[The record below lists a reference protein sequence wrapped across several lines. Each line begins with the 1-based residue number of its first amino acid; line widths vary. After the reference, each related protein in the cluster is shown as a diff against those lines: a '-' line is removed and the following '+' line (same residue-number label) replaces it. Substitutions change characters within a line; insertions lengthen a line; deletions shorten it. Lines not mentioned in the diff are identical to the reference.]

1 MNFLKPDS
9 PAMNFLSTVA
19 DLIILNLLFVI
30 CSIPIVTIG
39 AAYSAKYYV
48 AMKVI
53 RGEGTGVFVPFF
65 KAFGRNF
72 KQATLVWLVMLVAIA
87 IIILDWR
94 WIIDQGWNNTPFIYK
109 LGVIVISVA
118 AWLMTISIFPTISRY
133 EMKTLEL
140 FKAALIF
147 VIIKFIPLALITLL
161 MVGSVV
167 ACLWYAQWFPLIYVF
182 TSTTIT
188 YFLSLTFIKQFDK
201 LEKVQEDKLKAI
213 AEEKRRKAEEAK
225 GIQEEDATGNVSLAG
240 SKIVAK
246 ELEKKSESE
255 PDAVEDKS
263 GNKFTRFIRT
273 EKKKLKDLSPKQK
286 LVYFAQYYLPAT
298 VLVLCFIGAIV
309 WYGHDIYK
317 SKMRVLNGGLINC
330 HVTEEGREYAT
341 TGFLTWG
348 GYGSNRTSMLLDSDL
363 NFKSDLEYEEKYLEV
378 AFRASI
384 LTGTYDYL
392 IIREDAVYNY
402 AILDYFQNLNEVIDM
417 NNFSEDDLY
426 YYELTDEEKAALK
439 QGISLNDLF
448 STGEEETDEPVPVA
462 IKLTDDIERKL
473 GLDEEYTYYIAFAN
487 ASDAA
492 AKKDNV
498 RFIEYLFGKC

>member
-53 RGEGTGVFVPFF
+53 RGEGTGVIVPYF

-72 KQATLVWLVMLVAIA
+72 KQATIVWLIMLVAIA
-87 IIILDWR
+87 LIILDWR
-94 WIIDQGWNNTPFIYK
+94 WIILQGWNTTPFIYK
-109 LGVIVISVA
+109 LGVIFFSIF
-118 AWLMTISIFPTISRY
+118 AWLMLITVFPTIARY
-133 EMKTLEL
+133 EMKILEL

-147 VIIKFIPLALITLL
+147 VIIKFIPLALITAL
-161 MVGSVV
+161 MIGSVI

-201 LEKVQEDKLKAI
+201 LEKAQADKIKAL
-213 AEEKRRKAEEAK
+213 AEEKRKKAEEAK
-225 GIQEEDATGNVSLAG
+225 GLQEEDAAGNISLAG

-246 ELEKKSESE
+246 ELE
-255 PDAVEDKS
+255 AVDRIVEEEDKS
-263 GNKFTRFIRT
+263 GNKLTRFIRK
-273 EKKKLKDLSPKQK
+273 EKRKLKDLTFKQK
-286 LVYFAQYYLPAT
+286 LVYFAQYYLPAA
-298 VLVLCFIGAIV
+298 VLVLCFLGAIV

-317 SKMRVLNGGLINC
+317 SKMKVLNGGLINC

-341 TGFLTWG
+341 TGFLAWG
-348 GYGSNRTSMLLDSDL
+348 GYGKNRTTTLLDSDL

-384 LTGTYDYL
+384 LTGSYDYL

-402 AILDYFQNLNEVIDM
+402 AILDYFQDLNEVVDM
-417 NNFSEDDLY
+417 NNFSEDDFY
-426 YYELTDEEKAALK
+426 YYELTEEEKASLK
-439 QGISLNDLF
+439 QGISLNDIF
-448 STGEEETDEPVPVA
+448 KSGEEEDDEPVPVA
-462 IKLTDDIERKL
+462 IKLTDDVERKL

-492 AKKDNV
+492 AKQDAVK
-498 RFIEYLFGKC
+498 FIEYLFGKC